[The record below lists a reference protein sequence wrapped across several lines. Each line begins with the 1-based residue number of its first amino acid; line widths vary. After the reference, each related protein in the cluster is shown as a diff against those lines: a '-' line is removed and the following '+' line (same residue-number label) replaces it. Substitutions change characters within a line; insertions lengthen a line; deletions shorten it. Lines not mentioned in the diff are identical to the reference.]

1 MKKISALLIGSVSLL
16 LVTLLCGCQAENASS
31 ENSTVQQVDYAGIV
45 RDISTVQAFT
55 GEAVSEDDINAIV
68 MAGVNAPSAM
78 NGQPW
83 HFSVITDQDTLAELA
98 GGMSFGGMTDGTP
111 PADLTM
117 PEGMEKP
124 EGVPEELPESK
135 ELPEGMKM
143 PEGMPG
149 DLPEDLDLPEGMP
162 ENMPEKPADAS
173 AAPAMDFGS
182 TSGAKAGMGDAP
194 LVIVI
199 SCKEGSELDAGLA
212 TQNMSAE
219 AQLLGYGTKIISSP
233 KMTLNQ
239 DTYKEM
245 LSIPEDMSVVCV
257 LLIGR
262 TDTANYDV
270 VSGATTRNS
279 VDEIVSYIK

>member
-1 MKKISALLIGSVSLL
+1 MKKISALLIVSVSLL
-16 LVTLLCGCQAENASS
+16 LATLLCGCQAENASI
-31 ENSTVQQVDYAGIV
+31 ENSTVQQVDHAGII

-83 HFSVITDQDTLAELA
+83 HFSVITNQDTLAELA

-111 PADLTM
+111 PADFAM

-124 EGVPEELPESK
+124 EGIPKDLPEGM
-135 ELPEGMKM
+135 ELPEGIPENL
-143 PEGMPG
+143 PEGIEP
-149 DLPEDLDLPEGMP
+149 PEGMP

-182 TSGAKAGMGDAP
+182 ASGAKAGMADAP

-245 LSIPEDMSVVCV
+245 LGVPEGMSVVCV
-257 LLIGR
+257 LLIGN
-262 TDTANYDV
+262 TDTASYDV

>member
-83 HFSVITDQDTLAELA
+83 HFSVITDQGTLAELA

-111 PADLTM
+111 PADFTM

-149 DLPEDLDLPEGMP
+149 DLPEDLELPEGMP
-162 ENMPEKPADAS
+162 ERPADAS
-173 AAPAMDFGS
+173 AAPGMDFGS
-182 TSGAKAGMGDAP
+182 ASGAKAGMGDAP
-194 LVIVI
+194 LAIVI
-199 SCKEGSELDAGLA
+199 SCKAGSELDAGLA

-245 LSIPEDMSVVCV
+245 LGVPEDMSVVCV
-257 LLIGR
+257 LLVGN

-270 VSGATTRNS
+270 VSGATPRNATE
-279 VDEIVSYIK
+279 EIVSYIK